1 MRTVRE
7 KVIEQIR
14 LQEKMQS
21 LAKVNLV
28 NCGNCGA
35 TLLHEMNE
43 EQIDCF
49 ACGNMID
56 QSDCPD
62 YWYSGLEN
70 SEEYNREEMT
80 PYEESQRVNSDIDTW
95 AIAMGIEVNEPV
107 ELTTIIKQENI
118 ENAKKLLKREGY
130 YVDNLWQTCDVTMNY
145 DCTEKQ
151 AQIVLNDAMNS
162 EAVMQQIWDEIK
174 YRAGFLKLKEI

>member
-1 MRTVRE
+1 MPKPE
-7 KVIEQIR
+7 KLT
-14 LQEKMQS
+14 LQ
-21 LAKVNLV
+21 KVHN
-28 NCGNCGA
+28 
-35 TLLHEMNE
+35 EMNE

-70 SEEYNREEMT
+70 SEEFSREE
-80 PYEESQRVNSDIDTW
+80 PIHYGKLIE
-95 AIAMGIEVNEPV
+95 IEVNEPV
-107 ELTTIIKQENI
+107 ELTTIIKQESI
-118 ENAKKLLKREGY
+118 ENAKKLLKSEGY

-174 YRAGFLKLKEI
+174 YRAGFLKLK